1 MKFSVKLRL
10 FLLILI
16 LVSSVSLVA
25 SIFYRED
32 ISLNENL
39 IAGIGLLLLITIVAT
54 YLIYQYFKRL
64 LNSAA
69 QFIAKNNMDHPSVAS
84 EEIFDNLLKE
94 SRQVKDELVNYSQQT
109 EQFSSVLSK
118 MGQGVI
124 LVDRNHQVLFANKTI
139 NSEFWS
145 DIKIGDK
152 LFQKLVTLN

>member
-10 FLLILI
+10 FLLVLI
-16 LVSSVSLVA
+16 VVSSVSLVA

-69 QFIAKNNMDHPSVAS
+69 QFIAKNNMDDPSVAS
-84 EEIFDNLLKE
+84 EEIFDKLLKE
-94 SRQVKDELVNYSQQT
+94 SKQVKDELVNYSQQT

-124 LVDRNHQVLFANKTI
+124 SVSYTHL
-139 NSEFWS
+139 
-145 DIKIGDK
+145 
-152 LFQKLVTLN
+152 TLPTSPHV

>member
-39 IAGIGLLLLITIVAT
+39 IAGIVLLLLITIVAT

-84 EEIFDNLLKE
+84 EEIFNNLLKE

-118 MGQGVI
+118 W
-124 LVDRNHQVLFANKTI
+124 DKELF
-139 NSEFWS
+139 
-145 DIKIGDK
+145 
-152 LFQKLVTLN
+152 